1 MSSRLP
7 IGVATRK
14 SVPTAQVCRK
24 PLSGTR
30 PGKVFAES
38 RSMDPIRGAV
48 AGAIGGAAGAY
59 TMERFQQWWNDM
71 EKAAAPK
78 RRAHAITDGAAEKT
92 EEPATVKV
100 AERVSK
106 KVLDAELPEEMKP
119 AAGEAVHYTT
129 GATVGAI
136 YGFVAEILPPARMF
150 NGLLMGAVV
159 WWTADNM
166 AVPAQKLGK
175 KPAQVPPS
183 THAYALASHL
193 VYGFTTELV
202 RSMVRL
208 VL

>member
-1 MSSRLP
+1 
-7 IGVATRK
+7 
-14 SVPTAQVCRK
+14 
-24 PLSGTR
+24 
-30 PGKVFAES
+30 
-38 RSMDPIRGAV
+38 MDPIRGAV

-71 EKAAAPK
+71 EQSAAP
-78 RRAHAITDGAAEKT
+78 RRKAHAIKDGATDKRDT
-92 EEPATVKV
+92 EQGTPATVKV

-106 KVLDAELPEEMKP
+106 KVLDADLPDELKP

-136 YGFVAEILPPARMF
+136 YGFVAEVLPPARMF
-150 NGLLMGAVV
+150 NGLLMGAIV

-175 KPAQVPPS
+175 RPDQVPPS
-183 THAYALASHL
+183 KHAYALASHL

-202 RSMVRL
+202 RAMVRL
-208 VL
+208 VI